1 MTDQEI
7 EKQIR
12 EYFEENYELLRL
24 EGGHALTEAGKQDAF
39 YQVLYYWKK
48 LKDIANKVTETEV
61 KLSLPNQETTKG
73 RKFSIEGV
81 VDIVREEN
89 ETWMYDIKTHDP
101 DYVNTHKELYEK
113 QLNIYAHIWHKLRGN
128 PLDYTAIIATTLPA
142 GLRNAIQTNNERQKE
157 FELNKWKPVI
167 EIPFVEKHIENTIND
182 FKKVV
187 DNIEDK
193 KFAPPPLKVLQEKME
208 GSNTRF
214 ATRVCR
220 NCDSR
225 FSCTSYQEYV
235 QSLGSKSFA
244 AFKKYFNDFGEDT
257 DQEQWIEA
265 NLENAPPPETVE
277 PIT

>member
-101 DYVNTHKELYEK
+101 DYVNTHK
-113 QLNIYAHIWHKLRGN
+113 
-128 PLDYTAIIATTLPA
+128 
-142 GLRNAIQTNNERQKE
+142 
-157 FELNKWKPVI
+157 
-167 EIPFVEKHIENTIND
+167 
-182 FKKVV
+182 
-187 DNIEDK
+187 
-193 KFAPPPLKVLQEKME
+193 
-208 GSNTRF
+208 
-214 ATRVCR
+214 
-220 NCDSR
+220 
-225 FSCTSYQEYV
+225 
-235 QSLGSKSFA
+235 
-244 AFKKYFNDFGEDT
+244 
-257 DQEQWIEA
+257 
-265 NLENAPPPETVE
+265 
-277 PIT
+277 